1 MKPRVLFLLT
11 IQMKTKVLVMVLF
24 EMMNQKKMLV
34 QAQEVLGL

>member
-1 MKPRVLFLLT
+1 
-11 IQMKTKVLVMVLF
+11 MKTKALVMVLF